1 MIDDWHEVRWE
12 EKLFATSDNLGRKIM
27 ECEIK
32 KLNGWL

>member
-1 MIDDWHEVRWE
+1 MTGIEIRWE

-27 ECEIK
+27 ECEMK